1 MHTQE
6 SSWSGIDTITVGTSG
21 NFRGNNMAMLG
32 EAASL
37 SLKMHNDIK
46 SLAAENVK
54 EEIMTPEYLQSM
66 EDYGKHA
73 YPDDLI
79 MSLIHGSTYVP
90 IDDAIDLQMDSTQDE
105 NVLITIHKN
114 ARNSLI
120 AGTVTTDVM
129 SAKNPRC
136 Q

>member
-6 SSWSGIDTITVGTSG
+6 SSWAGIDTFTEGTCG
-21 NFRGNNMAMLG
+21 NFGGNNMAMLG

-37 SLKMHNDIK
+37 SLKMRNDIK

-73 YPDDLI
+73 YPDDMI
-79 MSLIHGSTYVP
+79 MPLIHGSTYVP
-90 IDDAIDLQMDSTQDE
+90 IE
-105 NVLITIHKN
+105 KCH
-114 ARNSLI
+114 
-120 AGTVTTDVM
+120 
-129 SAKNPRC
+129 
-136 Q
+136 